1 MGNKIHSQNPH
12 AAMTSRTAMKDV
24 IMEKYNNI
32 DVNRIDDLKFDYFE
46 LKIIVNDEILK
57 QNNTE
62 NIKKIIR
69 SVIFLAYARIITT
82 STLADILTYEFKFDK
97 RDIDDIL
104 SNI

>member
-1 MGNKIHSQNPH
+1 
-12 AAMTSRTAMKDV
+12 
-24 IMEKYNNI
+24 MEKYNNI